1 MKTYRV
7 MVNGEI
13 YAVTI
18 EEIIASTPGS
28 VLSRVAA
35 PVPTTIS
42 APAVSA
48 PPAPPKPVAPP
59 PAPKPTPVVSSSGKA
74 VQAPMPGKVLAVK
87 VAPGDAVKSGTL
99 LVILEAMKM
108 ENDIMAPVAG
118 TVAAVNVR
126 AGDSVST
133 GEVLVV
139 ID

>member
-1 MKTYRV
+1 
-7 MVNGEI
+7 
-13 YAVTI
+13 
-18 EEIIASTPGS
+18 
-28 VLSRVAA
+28 
-35 PVPTTIS
+35 
-42 APAVSA
+42 
-48 PPAPPKPVAPP
+48 
-59 PAPKPTPVVSSSGKA
+59 
-74 VQAPMPGKVLAVK
+74 MPGKVLAVK

-118 TVAAVNVR
+118 TVAAVNVQ